1 MTFSISQPSIN
12 TIHSGHFS
20 GLLRSMYLEASI
32 KTLGVILMV
41 WWGSSPLSTIFQ
53 LFQWRL
59 ILLVEETGVPGESN
73 WQTCS
78 HNVVHLALIEIRTHN
93 ISGDRHWLHR
103 YSCKSNYHT
112 ITATTIQQGGLFWG
126 VGLDKL
132 CSWRNN
138 VISSINR
145 YIPLMSSSSSSGTV
159 SASGVVECKCAAPS
173 EI

>member
-32 KTLGVILMV
+32 KSLGVILMV
-41 WWGSSPLSTIFQ
+41 WWGLSPLSAIFQ

-59 ILLVEETGVPGESN
+59 ILLVEETGVTGENHRPVTSN

-78 HNVVHLALIEIRTHN
+78 HNVVHLTLIEIRTHN

-112 ITATTIQQGGLFWG
+112 ITATTIPQGDYFEVSGW
-126 VGLDKL
+126 
-132 CSWRNN
+132 
-138 VISSINR
+138 IS
-145 YIPLMSSSSSSGTV
+145 
-159 SASGVVECKCAAPS
+159 CALE
-173 EI
+173 EIM